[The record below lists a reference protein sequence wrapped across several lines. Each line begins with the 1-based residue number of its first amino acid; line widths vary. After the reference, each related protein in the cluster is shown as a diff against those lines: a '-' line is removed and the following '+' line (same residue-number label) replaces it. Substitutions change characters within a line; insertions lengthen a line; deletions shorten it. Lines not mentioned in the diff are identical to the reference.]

1 MLQFERAKENIKG
14 HGVMITSWYDA
25 DASTW
30 RASAPGHLHLLRN
43 ARPVVITG
51 GSRQQAIKRL
61 SEALR
66 AAFMN
71 H

>member
-51 GSRQQAIKRL
+51 DLASRRSSACRKRCARP
-61 SEALR
+61 S
-66 AAFMN
+66 
-71 H
+71 